1 MLKTLKHFG
10 RFLSVGLIF
19 AFILGCGGT
28 LSNSPGGISAD
39 KYSREAS
46 DRFPD
51 PFLGQSGQ
59 SAPKESETSK

>member
-1 MLKTLKHFG
+1 MQKKLKHFG
-10 RFLSVGLIF
+10 RFLSVGLIVSYL
-19 AFILGCGGT
+19 LGCSGT

-51 PFLGQSGQ
+51 PFLGQGGQ
-59 SAPKESETSK
+59 IAPKEAETSK